1 MNYDALRGS
10 HTANSAKKMLHG
22 EYPYCFTSTI
32 LFYIYNFRYR
42 RLCMR
47 NRMCLFDKLLKEKES
62 LIDASFTLIALFL
75 SILLPQSE

>member
-1 MNYDALRGS
+1 M
-10 HTANSAKKMLHG
+10 
-22 EYPYCFTSTI
+22 
-32 LFYIYNFRYR
+32 LFYIYDFRYR

-47 NRMCLFDKLLKEKES
+47 NRMCLLDKRLKEKEP